1 MLRGY
6 PLISDVINEL
16 LSTVI
21 EYYWLLIVSIDHAR
35 VKTTEAIDNMDDW
48 GNHKC
53 LERTEFFTHL
63 SPYTHVQI
71 LQADL
76 HTLP

>member
-16 LSTVI
+16 LSTVV
-21 EYYWLLIVSIDHAR
+21 EYYRLLIVSIDHAR
-35 VKTTEAIDNMDDW
+35 VKTTEAIDNMNDW
-48 GNHKC
+48 GNHKR